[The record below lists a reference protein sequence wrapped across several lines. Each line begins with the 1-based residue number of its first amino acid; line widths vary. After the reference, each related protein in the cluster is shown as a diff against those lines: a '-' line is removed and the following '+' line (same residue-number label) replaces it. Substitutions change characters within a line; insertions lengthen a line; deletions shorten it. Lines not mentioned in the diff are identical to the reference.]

1 MASKLILDG
10 GIALV
15 TGAAAGI
22 GKETAFA
29 FAAAGVKGV
38 VFADIDYEG
47 ARAVAE
53 ESKAYSKRTDYLP
66 LAVKVDITSEDSV
79 QNMVDTTVNTFGR
92 IDYSVNSAGMG
103 KISGAVT
110 PNVKLDIFNKT
121 METNITGTMLCVR
134 AVTHAMA
141 KQDPLNY
148 VGRQGARSLGRGSI
162 VNLGSVNAHVPAPGM
177 LPYTT
182 SKHAIIGI
190 TKSAALDCLQS
201 HIRINA
207 VCPSWVDTPM
217 MDRSLA
223 RITQLAQIIKA
234 VSPLHRA
241 ATVEEVTDY
250 IIFLCSPSASYING
264 TAVMIDAGATLTAHV
279 T

>member
-1 MASKLILDG
+1 
-10 GIALV
+10 
-15 TGAAAGI
+15 
-22 GKETAFA
+22 
-29 FAAAGVKGV
+29 
-38 VFADIDYEG
+38 
-47 ARAVAE
+47 
-53 ESKAYSKRTDYLP
+53 
-66 LAVKVDITSEDSV
+66 
-79 QNMVDTTVNTFGR
+79 
-92 IDYSVNSAGMG
+92 MG

-190 TKSAALDCLQS
+190 TKSAGEFRPA
-201 HIRINA
+201 
-207 VCPSWVDTPM
+207 
-217 MDRSLA
+217 
-223 RITQLAQIIKA
+223 ITQHL
-234 VSPLHRA
+234 
-241 ATVEEVTDY
+241 
-250 IIFLCSPSASYING
+250 
-264 TAVMIDAGATLTAHV
+264 
-279 T
+279 